1 MKIQHLLSGS
11 LLAYLVWTSIAAGQ
25 ELDKPAPKAEFEVT
39 AIRNIV
45 YYDGEDADPAKHKL
59 DLYLPK
65 DLKEFPVVF
74 FIHGG
79 AWSSGDRNQYSGVGR
94 VFAKHGIGSVVIS
107 YRLSPKV
114 QHPAHIEDVARAF
127 AWTFKN
133 IGAYGGRADQIFVT
147 GQSAGG
153 HLAALLATDE
163 TYLKAHHLSI
173 KNIKAAM
180 PVSGVYMIPPR
191 FMERVMGKDAEIAR
205 NASPLLHV
213 SGREPP
219 FLILYADN
227 DFPGCDKMSI
237 ALNEALRNNKTETSC
252 VAIKDRNHITIM
264 LWLMLFDTDPATVA
278 MRDFILKQTTTVE
291 SEKKVDPQGKSSE

>member
-11 LLAYLVWTSIAAGQ
+11 LLASLVWTSIAAGQ
-25 ELDKPAPKAEFEVT
+25 EVDKPQPKTEFEVK
-39 AIRNIV
+39 AIRDIV
-45 YYDGEDADPAKHKL
+45 YYDGKDADPEKHKL

-79 AWSSGDRNQYSGVGR
+79 AWSSGDRKRYGGVGQ
-94 VFAKHGIGSVVIS
+94 VFAKHGIGTVVIS

-127 AWTFKN
+127 AWTYKN
-133 IGAYGGRADQIFVT
+133 IGQYGGRTDQIFVT

-163 TYLKAHHLSI
+163 TYLKAHDLSI
-173 KNIKAAM
+173 KNIKAVM
-180 PVSGVYMIPPR
+180 PISGVYLIPLG
-191 FMERVMGKDAEIAR
+191 FMEKVMGNDAEIAR

-213 SGREPP
+213 SGDEPP

-237 ALNEALRNNKTETSC
+237 ALDEALRKNKIETSC
-252 VAIKDRNHITIM
+252 VPIKNRNHITIM
-264 LWLMLFDTDPATVA
+264 LWLMLSDTDPATVA
-278 MRDFILKQTTTVE
+278 MRDFVFKQIAT
-291 SEKKVDPQGKSSE
+291 SEVANKADAQGKSPE